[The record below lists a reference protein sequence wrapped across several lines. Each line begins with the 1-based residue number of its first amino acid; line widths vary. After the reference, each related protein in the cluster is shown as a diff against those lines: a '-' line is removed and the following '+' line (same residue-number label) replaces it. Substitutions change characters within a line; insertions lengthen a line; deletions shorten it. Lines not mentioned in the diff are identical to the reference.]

1 MEILNTPATS
11 SDHGNCPARSQMAE
25 RFERH
30 PPPAAA
36 SAPGEV
42 RRHGKGC
49 GELTGAIGG
58 DHAFRRL
65 SAEAL
70 GRPGLLARNQ
80 PRAHSLSWLV
90 HAKLYLSEPTCD
102 SRSQLSASHSQA
114 TQGGARD
121 RKDTCMASSIW
132 TSFNQVSVR
141 LSNPDSALHRLSFLK
156 CSVPYAKL
164 KTKVVRQR
172 KKEDSY
178 CGLVAIPKNDCDLP
192 SWLNTIF
199 EVISWQCGIMKNV
212 LPYIKEI
219 TSHQSYYPRSKRD
232 EHPRRPSHGL
242 PRVD

>member
-1 MEILNTPATS
+1 MTSWRVSRDFVCEFLTQDTRALSEATPRGSRGPRRPDHCRYPGVGSRPGYRHPRDQRPRHGNPEHAGR
-11 SDHGNCPARSQMAE
+11 SDHGNCPARSQWQNDSNAI
-25 RFERH
+25 RPQQLQR
-30 PPPAAA
+30 
-36 SAPGEV
+36 SRRG

-121 RKDTCMASSIW
+121 PKDTCMASSIW

-141 LSNPDSALHRLSFLK
+141 LSNPDSALHRLSF
-156 CSVPYAKL
+156 
-164 KTKVVRQR
+164 
-172 KKEDSY
+172 
-178 CGLVAIPKNDCDLP
+178 
-192 SWLNTIF
+192 
-199 EVISWQCGIMKNV
+199 
-212 LPYIKEI
+212 
-219 TSHQSYYPRSKRD
+219 
-232 EHPRRPSHGL
+232 
-242 PRVD
+242 